1 MKQRITFFAFLLV
14 FSATSGLF
22 SQPLAK
28 EQLEG
33 ISHGIS
39 SEEVYGY
46 AVEMADPR
54 YKGRLAGTPE
64 YMESAQWAADL
75 FRQWGIEPAGDNGTY
90 FQHFQQA
97 YSDVY
102 TPGSFTLMVDGKK
115 TSYSA
120 PEDYYPGSNAAAG
133 KAEGEL
139 IFAGYG
145 ITAPELGYD
154 DYQAIDVQ
162 GKIVVI
168 APGNPYKGEDV
179 SLRNQWGSYSS
190 GRYKLQNAIEQGAIG
205 AIYMDKLASPGAP
218 YSEGFIYVHAGEKP
232 VADIFNAAG
241 KNPQEL
247 LKTIDETMKPLS
259 GDLGLTASL
268 TADTRYYPEAMTANV
283 VGVIPG
289 SDPELKEEV
298 IMMGG
303 HLDGQGYLGLLFP
316 SALDNASGVANVMGA
331 ARALAQLKGK
341 LKRSVVFILF
351 GAEETGLVGSEF
363 YCMNPYFPAENTIM
377 FMNLDMVGNGSGLA
391 VRGSESF
398 PELNQHF
405 VWANEQILGQSLRT
419 APYRHPVGR
428 PRTDGAMF
436 SLHGFRAFSVGTTD
450 RINPLYYHDPKDT
463 IELLVPDI
471 MRDAA
476 RLLFVST
483 ARIATDDSFR
493 ASDLTPVLQL
503 VN

>member
-1 MKQRITFFAFLLV
+1 MKQRITIFTILLV
-14 FSATSGLF
+14 LSATTGLF

-28 EQLEG
+28 KQLEEL
-33 ISHGIS
+33 SHDIS
-39 SEEVYGY
+39 SDEVYGY
-46 AVEMADPR
+46 VLEMADPK
-54 YKGRLAGTPE
+54 YKGRLAGSPE
-64 YMESAQWAADL
+64 YMDVARWTADR
-75 FRQWGIEPAGDNGTY
+75 FREWGIEPAGDNGTY
-90 FQHFQQA
+90 LQHFKQP
-97 YSDVY
+97 YSDVF
-102 TPGSFTLMVDGKK
+102 TAGSFSLNLDGKK
-115 TSYSA
+115 QEYFA

-133 KAEGEL
+133 EVEGEL
-139 IFAGYG
+139 VFAGYG
-145 ITAPELGYD
+145 ITAPDLGYD
-154 DYQAIDVQ
+154 DYQEIDVQ

-168 APGNPYKGEDV
+168 ASGNPYKGDDV
-179 SLRNQWGSYSS
+179 TLRNQWGTFSS
-190 GRYKLQNAIEQGAIG
+190 GRYKLQNAMEQGASG
-205 AIYMDKLASPGAP
+205 AIYMDKLANPGAP
-218 YSEGFIYVHAGEKP
+218 YGEGFIYVHAGDRP

-241 KNPQEL
+241 KNPREL
-247 LKTIDETMKPLS
+247 FKTIDETMVPQS
-259 GDLGLTASL
+259 FDLGLSAAL
-268 TADTRYYPEAMTANV
+268 TADTKYHPEGMTANV

-289 SDPELKEEV
+289 SDPLLKDEV
-298 IMMGG
+298 IIMGG
-303 HLDGQGYLGLLFP
+303 HLDGQGYMGLLFP

-363 YCMNPYFPAENTIM
+363 YCMNPYFPAEQTVM
-377 FMNLDMVGNGSGLA
+377 FMNLDMVGNGKGLA

-405 VWANEQILGQSLRT
+405 VWANENILKQSLRT

-436 SLHGFRAFSVGTTD
+436 SLNGFRAFSVGTTD
-450 RINPLYYHDPKDT
+450 RVNPLYYHDPRDT
-463 IELLVPDI
+463 AELLVPQV

-483 ARIATDDSFR
+483 ARVATDDSFR
-493 ASDLTPVLQL
+493 ASDLPPVSQF